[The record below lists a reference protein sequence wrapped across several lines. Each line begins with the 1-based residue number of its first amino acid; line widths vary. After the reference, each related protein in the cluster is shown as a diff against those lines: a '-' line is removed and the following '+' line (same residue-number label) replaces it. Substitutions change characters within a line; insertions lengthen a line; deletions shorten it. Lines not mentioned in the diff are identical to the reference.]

1 MTALSFLRPYTTRFF
16 NPVSRRFAGHLPGFA
31 ILVYVGRRSG
41 RTYRTPINVF
51 RHGDD
56 YVFALTYGSDVQ
68 WVKNVVATGG
78 CELETMGRTIRL
90 TDPRLFVNPKQ
101 RLMPFPVR
109 LFLRLMKVSEFLSMR
124 SAPTDGPTGSQL
136 RPE

>member
-1 MTALSFLRPYTTRFF
+1 MTALSALRPYTTRFF

-41 RTYRTPINVF
+41 RTYRTPMNVF

-68 WVKNVVATGG
+68 WVKNVLAAGG
-78 CELETMGRTIRL
+78 CELETMGRTVTL
-90 TDPRLFVNPKQ
+90 TNPQLFVDPKQ

-109 LFLRLMKVSEFLSMR
+109 LFLRLMRVTEFLSMR
-124 SAPTDGPTGSQL
+124 PAATGPDRRTD
-136 RPE
+136 